1 MDEETRKNMEKS
13 LQELKDLSPGA
24 FQAFCWVITHWEL
37 AEEMV
42 RDEPPVTDGDI
53 EALARRAV
61 EEGDY
66 SPCPWPSSSGC
77 STAGKK
83 ICNPKPNP
91 LAFFQRPDMIEI
103 YQYHSNLKKE
113 WNLLWHF
120 AKLPPMSWK
129 ATSLK

>member
-66 SPCPWPSSSGC
+66 SPLS
-77 STAGKK
+77 
-83 ICNPKPNP
+83 
-91 LAFFQRPDMIEI
+91 LALFQRMLDG
-103 YQYHSNLKKE
+103 
-113 WNLLWHF
+113 
-120 AKLPPMSWK
+120 LPK
-129 ATSLK
+129 DLQ